1 MSAERARE
9 PAEALSAAPD
19 WATFSEVQ
27 SFLFR
32 EARLLDAC
40 RYKEWLALLT
50 DDVHYW
56 MPVIENRLGRGAPH
70 RYSPDQIAFFDDD
83 LATLKKRVEKLT
95 NRTAWT
101 ENPPTRQCHVISN
114 IEIEPAAR
122 EDEMTV
128 HSVFVHHRGMG
139 ERDEFTLA
147 GRRED
152 ILRRTSEG
160 LRLARRLIVIDQ
172 HVLLARNLNVF
183 F

>member
-1 MSAERARE
+1 MNAPPATTSAPSPVAD
-9 PAEALSAAPD
+9 A
-19 WATFSEVQ
+19 ATFLEVQ
-27 SFLFR
+27 QFLFR

-40 RYKEWLALLT
+40 RYKDWLALLT
-50 DDVHYW
+50 EDIHYW
-56 MPVIENRLGRGAPH
+56 MPTIRNNLGRGAPH
-70 RYSPDQIAFFDDD
+70 RYDPGQLAFFDDD
-83 LATLKKRVEKLT
+83 LDGLRKRVAKLT

-114 IEIEPAAR
+114 IEIEPAER
-122 EDEMTV
+122 DDDLTV

-139 ERDEFTLA
+139 ERDEFTLV

-152 ILRRTSEG
+152 ILRRTDDG
-160 LRLARRLIVIDQ
+160 LRLARRRIVIDQ